1 MYATA
6 TMSARERP
14 AQRLDTAQRHRVT
27 DALVEHA
34 HPSQVGRYRI
44 LGLLGHGGMG
54 SVYEAEQDKPH
65 RSVALKVIRPGFVGP
80 GMLRRFD
87 HETEVLGQLDHP
99 GIARIYEAGTADV
112 GLGAQPYFAME
123 LVRGKRLDEYV
134 RDARLSITDR
144 LKLLIEICVAV
155 DHAHLRKVVH
165 RDLKP
170 ANILVTPQGEPKVL
184 DFGVARSIDSD
195 IQQST
200 LATESGQLIGT
211 LPYMAPEQASGKVNE
226 LDASSDVYALGVIA
240 YELLSGALPYR
251 LEGKALHEAVR
262 VICQDEPSR
271 LSSVNRNLKG
281 DIETIVQK
289 ALEKERVRRYQ
300 TAGEVAA
307 DVRRYLECEP
317 IAARPPSMRYQFAK
331 FARRNKVVVGA
342 VAAVF
347 AALVAGTAVA
357 ITFAVRERWQ
367 RREAELRSAETDAVN
382 EFLTLDVLERV
393 GPARIGDKTLRDKVV
408 ELMLDPAAAG
418 VATRFKDKP
427 LIEAAVR
434 NSLAVT
440 YDAVG
445 RTDLAVP
452 HARQALEI
460 RRKQLGDR
468 HPGTLLFANNLGV
481 LLQARGKLDEA
492 EPLLSEAL
500 RGRREVLGDRH
511 PDTLQSIQNYGSLL
525 QAQGKLREAEPY
537 LREALETGRRM
548 LGDDHPTTMILI
560 SNMGVLLHLLGQA
573 DQAEPLIRE
582 SMERRRRVLG
592 EDDPDTITSI
602 SNLGSVLQEQ
612 GKLDEAEALI
622 SETLRRRRTVLGDDH
637 PDTLKSINKMA
648 GLLQARGKLDEAIPL
663 YEEAMARRRKVLGAD
678 HPNTL
683 QSIHNLAKA
692 LEVRGDLGGALP
704 LYEELAR
711 QAPTAQ
717 LPAKDAALFVAGY
730 GVTLARFGRLEEAA
744 APLADAHARLTAA
757 GLEKHERMRQ
767 VAEALSAPP
776 TLPGTNPS
784 TQPGP
789 APRVSP

>member
-1 MYATA
+1 
-6 TMSARERP
+6 
-14 AQRLDTAQRHRVT
+14 LDTAQQQRVA

-34 HPSQVGRYRI
+34 IPSQIGRYRI

-65 RSVALKVIRPGFVGP
+65 RRVALKMVRPGFIGP
-80 GMLRRFD
+80 GVLRRFD

-99 GIARIYEAGTADV
+99 GIARIYEAGTADI

-123 LVRGKRLDEYV
+123 LVRGKRLDEHA
-134 RDARLSITDR
+134 RDAHLSIKDR
-144 LKLLIEICVAV
+144 LRLLVEICVAV
-155 DHAHLRKVVH
+155 DHAHARRVIH

-170 ANILVTPQGEPKVL
+170 SNILVTAQGEPKVL
-184 DFGVARSIDSD
+184 DFGVARSVDGDLRQTSM
-195 IQQST
+195 
-200 LATESGQLIGT
+200 ATESGQLVGT
-211 LPYMAPEQASGKVNE
+211 LPYMAPEQAAGKVSE
-226 LDASSDVYALGVIA
+226 IDASSDVYALGVIA
-240 YELLSGALPYR
+240 YELLSGALPYQ

-289 ALEKERVRRYQ
+289 ALEKDRTRRYQ
-300 TAGEVAA
+300 TAGEFAA
-307 DVRRYLECEP
+307 DVRRYLEYEP
-317 IAARPPSMRYQFAK
+317 IAARPPSVWYQLAK
-331 FARRNKVVVGA
+331 FAKRNKVVVA
-342 VAAVF
+342 ALAAVF
-347 AALVAGTAVA
+347 AALLAGTGIA

-460 RRKQLGDR
+460 RRKQLGDH

-492 EPLLSEAL
+492 EPLLREAL
-500 RGRREVLGDRH
+500 RGRRQVLGDRH
-511 PDTLQSIQNYGSLL
+511 PDTLQSIQNYASLF
-525 QAQGKLREAEPY
+525 QAQGRLREAEPY
-537 LREALETGRRM
+537 LREALVTGRRV

-560 SNMGVLLHLLGQA
+560 SNMGVLLHLLGQV
-573 DQAEPLIRE
+573 DQAEPLVRE

-612 GKLDEAEALI
+612 GKLEQAETLI

-648 GLLQARGKLDEAIPL
+648 GLLQARGKLDEAVPL
-663 YEEAMARRRKVLGAD
+663 YEEATARRRKVLGAD
-678 HPNTL
+678 HPSTL
-683 QSIHNLAKA
+683 QSIHNLGKA
-692 LEVRGDLGGALP
+692 LEARGDLKGALP
-704 LYEELAR
+704 LFDELAR
-711 QAPTAQ
+711 QTPTAQ
-717 LPAKDAALFVAGY
+717 VPPTDAALFVAAY
-730 GVTLARFGRLEEAA
+730 GVTLAKLGRVDEAA
-744 APLADAHARLTAA
+744 APLADARARLMAA

-767 VAEALSAPP
+767 VNEALAARAHGGATKPA
-776 TLPGTNPS
+776 
-784 TQPGP
+784 TQP
-789 APRVSP
+789 